1 MDGVLT
7 MGEPTCAHADSTTA
21 PSEANM
27 MTPLDPGI
35 NQISLHLPFPAR
47 SILMRASQTPITSED
62 AFARVRAIQEAQER
76 VRREFP
82 EYFRAPAS
90 LE

>member
-1 MDGVLT
+1 

-27 MTPLDPGI
+27 MIPLDPGSS
-35 NQISLHLPFPAR
+35 QICSLLPFPAR
-47 SILMRASQTPITSED
+47 SILARAAQMPITEAD
-62 AFARVRAIQEAQER
+62 PFARERAIREASEL
-76 VRREFP
+76 VRRTYP

-90 LE
+90 SE

>member
-1 MDGVLT
+1 
-7 MGEPTCAHADSTTA
+7 MGDPTCAHADSTTA
-21 PSEANM
+21 PSEANT

-35 NQISLHLPFPAR
+35 SQISLHLPFPAR
-47 SILMRASQTPITSED
+47 SILMRAAQTPITSED

-82 EYFRAPAS
+82 AYFRAPAS